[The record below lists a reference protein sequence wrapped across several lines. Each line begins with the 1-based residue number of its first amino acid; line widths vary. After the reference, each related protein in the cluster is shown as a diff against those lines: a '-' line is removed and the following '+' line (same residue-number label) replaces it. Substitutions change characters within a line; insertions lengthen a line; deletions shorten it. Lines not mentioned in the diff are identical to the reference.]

1 MIHKIKPI
9 LSLAFL
15 LINSIAFSQVFQ
27 ATAKVDG
34 AVEEFEL
41 IEIAA
46 PQPGQPFIAYE
57 KYRLLS
63 NDLTLIIHE
72 DHSDPLVHVQIAY
85 HVGSARESVRNSG
98 FAHFFEH
105 MMFQGS
111 KNVADEE
118 HFKLISRAGG
128 NNNAFTSFDQTVY
141 INTAPSNFTETLLW
155 LEADRMATL
164 LEGFTQAKFESQRN
178 AVKNEKKQGLDNQP
192 YGMLQEVMF
201 KTMFANLPAY
211 EWTPIGFTDDLDIA
225 TYEDLRKF
233 FLRWYK
239 PNNATIVV
247 SGDVNPE
254 EVKAWVSKYYGTLK
268 KGKPVKKMK
277 MPAPILAYDQ
287 YVEIPDNIYLPLTLM
302 EWPTVPEF
310 HKDQNALDILA
321 YVLAG
326 NNSSLLYKK
335 FVKTEDAVQVSSSN
349 SSLELA
355 GLMEIDV
362 VAAYGGLTVKEVE
375 TRIREVLNEFNT
387 KGCTNEELKKAK
399 TVLKTSA
406 INVMDGVMSKALRL
420 SHWNML
426 LNKSYNLT
434 DELAAI
440 ESVTTED
447 VMRVFRTYIKDKKCI
462 IINVVPQAKEFEDTA
477 KGKSVNPHAGE
488 DKFMDPQYDGL
499 AYEPPADNF
508 NRSLK
513 PDPKPVS
520 MVNLPQYYQE
530 KFDNGLKVIGTR
542 TSESPK
548 VIISFNMEGGQ
559 LVETGKYP
567 TGTASLTANLM
578 TEGTAA
584 LTSEEF
590 QSELDMLGSIIAFG
604 SSDNGTNCYMSCLR
618 ENLDATLR
626 LLEGALMT
634 PRFDAAD
641 FKRVKK
647 QMLEGIQ
654 SNKKSP
660 SAMSDIAYNRI
671 LFKGTLIEESNTGTF
686 KSVDKIKLADVKDY
700 YNKFYSPSVT
710 NLVISGDITKEEVL
724 DKLSFLK
731 KWPAK
736 AVAIPSIGT
745 LPAMT
750 KVQIYLIDKPYAP
763 QSVVT
768 VAQSH
773 IPYDYNG
780 DYFKTNVM
788 YFPLGGN
795 FNSRLTMNI
804 REEHGYAYS
813 PQSAFYGNKQYGSFY
828 WQGDIRTNA
837 TDSAIREVMKEIV
850 NYKENGIT
858 EEELKFTKSSLMLAD
873 ALRYESPNQKA
884 NFLNRIITYNLPP
897 TYVTEQMQIIE
908 GLTKADIDA
917 IAKKMLHP
925 ETITIIVVGHAY
937 KIRESLNKLG
947 YGKVK
952 EITLD

>member
-1 MIHKIKPI
+1 MIKHFKPI
-9 LSLAFL
+9 LIL
-15 LINSIAFSQVFQ
+15 VFFVITSAAYGQ
-27 ATAKVDG
+27 Y
-34 AVEEFEL
+34 EL
-41 IEIAA
+41 IEKAA
-46 PQPGQPFIAYE
+46 PQPGKPFIAYE
-57 KYRLLS
+57 KYKLTS

-72 DHSDPLVHVQIAY
+72 DHSDPIVHVQIAY

-118 HFKLISRAGG
+118 HFKLISKAGG
-128 NNNAFTSFDQTVY
+128 TNNAFTSFDQTVY

-155 LEADRMATL
+155 LEADRMSTL

-178 AVKNEKKQGLDNQP
+178 AVKNEKKQGNDNQP
-192 YGMLQEVMF
+192 YGMVSETLF
-201 KTMFANLPAY
+201 KTMFAGQAAY

-239 PNNATIVV
+239 PNNATVVV

-254 EVKAWVSKYYGTLK
+254 DVKAWVNKYYGTIK
-268 KGKPVKKMK
+268 KGKPAPKMK
-277 MPAPILAYDQ
+277 RVTPILAYDQ

-302 EWPTVPEF
+302 AWPTVPEF
-310 HKDQNALDILA
+310 HKDQNALDILG

-326 NNSSLLYKK
+326 NNSSPLYKK
-335 FVKTEDAVQVSSSN
+335 LVKTEDAVQVFSSN
-349 SSLELA
+349 SSLELSGFSQIGA
-355 GLMEIDV
+355 

-375 TRIREVLNEFNT
+375 TKIREVLGDFDT
-387 KGCTNEELKKAK
+387 RGCTDEELKKAK
-399 TVLKTSA
+399 TVFKTNA
-406 INVMDGVMSKALRL
+406 IDVMDGVMSKALKL

-440 ESVTTED
+440 DAVTADD

-488 DKFMDPQYDGL
+488 QKYMDPQYEGL
-499 AYEPPADNF
+499 TYEAPLDNF
-508 NRSLK
+508 DRSQK
-513 PDPKPVS
+513 PGPKPVTA
-520 MVNLPQYYQE
+520 VKLPEYYQE
-530 KFDNGLKVIGTR
+530 KFDNGIKIIGTQ

-548 VIISFNMEGGQ
+548 VIISLNMEGGQ
-559 LVETGKYP
+559 LVESGKFP
-567 TGTASLTANLM
+567 TGTAVMTAGLM
-578 TEGTAA
+578 TEGTTT
-584 LTSEEF
+584 LTSEQF
-590 QSELDMLGSIIAFG
+590 QNELDKLGSFIGFN
-604 SSDNGTNCYMSCLR
+604 SSESSTNCYVSCLR
-618 ENLDATLR
+618 ENLDATLK

-641 FKRVKK
+641 FKRLKK
-647 QMLEGIQ
+647 QTLESVQ
-654 SNKKSP
+654 SDKKNP
-660 SAMSDIAYNRI
+660 GVMSDIAFNKI

-686 KSVDKIKLADVKDY
+686 KSNNKIKLDDVKEY

-710 NLVISGDITKEEVL
+710 NVVISGDISREEAL
-724 DKLSFLK
+724 EKLSFLK
-731 KWPAK
+731 KWQSK
-736 AVAIPSIGT
+736 VVAIPSIGE
-745 LPAMT
+745 LPKME

-768 VAQSH
+768 VAQNH

-780 DYFKTNVM
+780 DFFKTNVM

-804 REEHGYAYS
+804 REEHGFAYS
-813 PQSAFYGNKQYGSFY
+813 PQSAFTGNKYYGAFF

-850 NYKENGIT
+850 NYKANGVT
-858 EEELKFTKSSLMLAD
+858 EDELKFTKSSLLLSD

-884 NFLNRIITYNLPP
+884 NFLSRIITYNLPK
-897 TYVTEQMQIIE
+897 TYVNEQMQIIE
-908 GLTKADIDA
+908 GLTKADVDA
-917 IAKKMLHP
+917 IAQKMLHP